1 MKIKNKVIATVLGV
15 LASSLFFIVAPTTA
29 NAGECSAA
37 DPCGTWAV
45 IVNGTVVNTIVCQ
58 PSVCGSGTFNGQKVV
73 FQVPANPVTHQYQYG
88 HHETAHDQVV
98 TYNEEQKTFSQQQ
111 KLYSN
116 NEVVGSEIVTWSAP
130 QDNRAVV
137 ETTTAT
143 GAVETTTLTAIIN
156 PDGSKQNNSATISA
170 TENNLVETKFFD
182 QPKTNVEFE
191 SSIQNTVIMKKYLN
205 KFLQLLRGWIIG

>member
-73 FQVPANPVTHQYQYG
+73 FQVPANPVTHQYQGG
-88 HHETAHDQVV
+88 HFSMDHDKVV

-111 KLYSN
+111 QLYSN

-130 QDNRAVV
+130 QDNREVV
-137 ETTTAT
+137 ETVTDT
-143 GAVETTTLTAIIN
+143 GTVETTTLTAVIN

-191 SSIQNTVIMKKYLN
+191 SSIQDTVIMKKYLN